1 MKIKVKNEAQ
11 KIKLTVNHPEFMV
24 IYKAL
29 KDYQGISAKELNGM
43 LFDFQEFDKDSDI
56 TDLINNM
63 KNKIRKKLNNIFP
76 Y

>member
-1 MKIKVKNEAQ
+1 MKIKVKDEAQ
-11 KIKLTVNHPEFMV
+11 KIKLTVNHPELMI

-29 KDYQGISAKELNGM
+29 KDYQGISTKELNDM

-56 TDLINNM
+56 VDLINTM